1 MISLARWLRQ
11 QPRAEEA
18 KAQLEKSKAEQASA
32 NRLTREVRDLHQE
45 NRITAR
51 VHRAMRGGPA

>member
-1 MISLARWLRQ
+1 VISLTRWLRQ
-11 QPRAEEA
+11 QPKAEEA
-18 KAQLEKSKAEQASA
+18 RAQLEKSKAEQVNAH
-32 NRLTREVRDLHQE
+32 RLTSEVRDLHQE